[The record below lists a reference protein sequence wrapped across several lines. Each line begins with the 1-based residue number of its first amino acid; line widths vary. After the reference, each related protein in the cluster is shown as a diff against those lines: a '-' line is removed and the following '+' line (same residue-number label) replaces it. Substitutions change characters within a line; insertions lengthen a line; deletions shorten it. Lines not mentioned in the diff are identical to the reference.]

1 MKGIFDAFLG
11 LEANGK
17 VAEILNLVGAGSLA
31 LLLQAKHAGT
41 PVNKQEVINAMTTAR
56 NQLKY

>member
-56 NQLKY
+56 N